1 MLCCHLRHQVL
12 SGVTLRQ
19 ASTASFSAAVLQL
32 VSDLLYGLGTVSDVK
47 VSQNKQTL
55 LSGVTLS
62 YVVTSVRSYYFAY
75 LRLKG
80 YVERGLFQSALST
93 FSGVSITGV
102 SGFTAID
109 VRPTFSPTS
118 TPTNLRSDVKSES
131 NSGLGLG
138 SEGPGNG
145 TEDCT
150 ERDEFHSAAILLI
163 LYFPLHS
170 RFRYDRW
177 SCSWRYC
184 GNSCCYCNLT
194 MVLLFS

>member
-1 MLCCHLRHQVL
+1 MLCRHFRHQVL
-12 SGVTLRQ
+12 SGVTLLQ
-19 ASTASFSAAVLQL
+19 ASTASFSTAVLQL
-32 VSDLLYGLGTVSDVK
+32 VSSLLYGWGTVSDIK

-62 YVVTSVRSYYFAY
+62 YVVTTNVGYYFTY
-75 LRLKG
+75 FRIKG
-80 YVERGLFQSALST
+80 NVENGIFQSALST
-93 FSGVSITGV
+93 LSGVSITGV

-131 NSGLGLG
+131 NSGLGSR
-138 SEGPGNG
+138 SEGSGNG
-145 TEDCT
+145 TEDFYR

-163 LYFPLHS
+163 LSFPLHS

-194 MVLLFS
+194 MVL